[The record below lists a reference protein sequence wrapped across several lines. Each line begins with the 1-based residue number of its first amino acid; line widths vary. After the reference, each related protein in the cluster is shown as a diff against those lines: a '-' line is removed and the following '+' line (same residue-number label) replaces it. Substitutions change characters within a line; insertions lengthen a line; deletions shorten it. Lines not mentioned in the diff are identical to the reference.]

1 MSITKLQLS
10 SLALLLLAMASPQNA
25 LASSPTLSVPGS
37 TCYAMYSADEDHL
50 YRSGG
55 WVVNMSPDKSIWVEC
70 PLVLMEGSVTDGELW
85 VVDNNSNASKNVDC
99 SVWHTQLT
107 SSNPYTGSVYRIGTS
122 KKGAYFSQSTPVGMY
137 FLSSLWSGGN
147 ARIQCS
153 LPPLYNGLRSGIT
166 GFFWYGSR

>member
-70 PLVLMEGSVTDGELW
+70 PLVLMEGSVTCFFL
-85 VVDNNSNASKNVDC
+85 
-99 SVWHTQLT
+99 LT
-107 SSNPYTGSVYRIGTS
+107 LVQNYKRLKVEGRQVLDWDLAVCR
-122 KKGAYFSQSTPVGMY
+122 
-137 FLSSLWSGGN
+137 
-147 ARIQCS
+147 
-153 LPPLYNGLRSGIT
+153 
-166 GFFWYGSR
+166 